1 MTLGLLPIFV
11 LFALFTMN
19 VPVAFGL
26 IASTMTYFLFI
37 NTSMPVDMIFQRMI
51 SSAES
56 FSLLA
61 VPFFVTAGVVMNFAG
76 ISSKLM
82 DMAEVLTGH
91 MKGGLAQ
98 VNVVLSAFMGG
109 VSGSANADAAMDSKI
124 LVPQMVKRGMSPAFS
139 AAITAASSVITPI
152 IPPGIGLI
160 IYAFMADAS
169 VGKMF
174 LAGYIPGI
182 MLCVALMIAVAIV
195 AKRRDYQPSRAKR
208 ASLKEVLIQ
217 LRHSSWALFLPL
229 GIILG
234 LRFGMFTPT
243 EAGAMTV
250 IYSILVG
257 FFVYKELKLEHFPQI
272 ILESVLGTAGV
283 MLIICAASAFG
294 YYMSWEQLPQ
304 KISAFLLNLT
314 KNPWLMLFILNLFLL
329 FLGMFIEGTATLIIL
344 TPLLVPAITALGID
358 PIHFG
363 IVMVVNLTIG
373 GVTPPFG
380 TLMFL
385 TCSIVK
391 VPLGDFMKEAVPFI
405 IAMISVLFII
415 TYIPGLV
422 TFVPNLLMK

>member
-1 MTLGLLPIFV
+1 MGLIPIFILFG
-11 LFALFTMN
+11 LFAVN
-19 VPVAFGL
+19 VPVAFAL
-26 IASTMTYFLFI
+26 IVSTISYFLFI

-56 FSLLA
+56 FPLLA
-61 VPFFVTAGVVMNFAG
+61 VPFFVTAGSVMNYSG
-76 ISSKLM
+76 ISSRLM

-91 MKGGLAQ
+91 MRGGLAQ
-98 VNVVLSAFMGG
+98 VNVVLSTLMGG
-109 VSGSANADAAMDSKI
+109 VSGSANADAAMESKI

-139 AAITAASSVITPI
+139 AAVTATSSVITPI
-152 IPPGIGLI
+152 IPPGIALI
-160 IYAFMADAS
+160 IYAFMANAS

-174 LAGYIPGI
+174 IAGYVPGI
-182 MLCVALMIAVAIV
+182 MLCIALMITVYIIS
-195 AKRRDYQPSRAKR
+195 KRREYQPSREKR
-208 ASLKEVLIQ
+208 ATLREILVQI
-217 LRHSSWALFLPL
+217 RHSSWALFLPF

-250 IYSILVG
+250 VYAILIG
-257 FFVYKELKLEHFPQI
+257 FFVYKELRVSHLPQI
-272 ILESVLGTAGV
+272 LIESVLGTAAV

-304 KISAFLLNLT
+304 KISEYLLGLT
-314 KNPWLMLFILNLFLL
+314 KNPWILLLILNLFLL
-329 FLGMFIEGTATLIIL
+329 LLGMFVEGTATLIIL
-344 TPLLVPAITALGID
+344 TPLLVPAVTALGID

-385 TCSIVK
+385 TCSITE
-391 VPLGDFMKEAVPFI
+391 VPLAEFIKEALPFI
-405 IAMISVLFII
+405 AAEIIVLFLI
-415 TYIPGLV
+415 TYLPGLI
-422 TFVPNLLMK
+422 TFLPNLIMN